1 MPIAHHR
8 YQPAD
13 LVLVRA
19 STYPGMPGTPGMP
32 DPAATVAQ
40 LHDWLT
46 AAWSYPGLAEAVTVA
61 SPDLADRI
69 TGLLEPGV
77 DTSAPTV
84 QRAVSAL
91 SSYLARWQRRPTPFG
106 LFAGVGTA
114 TVGPAVAQV
123 GNQHRVAAR
132 VDAEWLARVLDSLDE
147 DRNLRSRLCVAANN
161 LNVVRGDRIFSACRP
176 QPGQKTPGPIRE
188 TSTRHTRAV
197 RTALALAA
205 SPIPFADLLTRL
217 AGEFRVEH
225 GKVEAL
231 LHGLIDGG
239 FLLTN
244 LRPPMTATDGLT
256 HVLGVLLAAGA
267 GDLPTVAALAA
278 HLNQIHAL
286 LTRHNT
292 TNDNTVAAGL
302 RSVAADVARR
312 LVANSSYPLAVDV
325 RLDANVTVAP
335 TVLEEAA
342 HAADLLLRLCT
353 QPFGNQAWV
362 DYHVRFRN
370 RYGPGTL
377 VPVVDLVADS
387 GLGYPHGYLGTPK
400 ARPTWRT
407 LTERDVH
414 LARLIQQAM
423 LDGTDEILL
432 SDTDVEALT
441 VGDHTTAVAPARI
454 EVGVT
459 VHAASTAALDRGEF
473 TLGITGAPRT
483 PTSMIGR
490 FAYLLD
496 PADRDRL
503 TRTYTAPAG
512 DGIAVQLS
520 FAPRRVHN
528 ENVVRVGRLLPDLV
542 ALGEH
547 PDGDVISLDDLAVTA
562 DADQMHLVRVS
573 TGQRVIAYLPH
584 ALDLSVQ
591 TPPLARFLAE
601 ICDARSAVFGPFDLG
616 AAARTLPYT
625 PRIRSGRTVLSPA
638 RWPISTT
645 DLNPAADADAERWE
659 KTVLQWRQRWRI
671 PARVIVCHGER
682 RLPLD
687 LGQRADRELLRT
699 RLHRAGRLEVR
710 EDGPEG
716 GNGWIGRPA
725 EFVIPL
731 MLRGAAPRPL
741 PYTTAPGD
749 TLRPGDSTIVH
760 AQLAGNPGRFDVL
773 LANHLPAFAAGLGDL
788 GVTGWWIRRHRDLA
802 RMDAQQHLALL
813 LRLSDP
819 DAFGQVAARLAAFAA
834 GLHQQ
839 GLPGDLT
846 LATHY
851 EHPARYGE
859 GDAAEA
865 AEQVFAADTLAAIA
879 QLRMA
884 QQTGIAAA
892 ALAAASMAHLAAAFG
907 PDPVTGYQRLLR
919 LVDRRG
925 EPIDRTLSDIA
936 RRLADP
942 SDDFL
947 HLRTLAGGDEVATA
961 WTTRDAAL
969 RTYHDRLLP
978 HRDPATLLRTLLH
991 EHHVRAVGIDPDVER
1006 DTYRLARA
1014 AALRGL
1020 AAAGAR

>member
-13 LVLVRA
+13 LVMVRA
-19 STYPGMPGTPGMP
+19 STYPGTPSAPGLP
-32 DPAATVAQ
+32 DPAATVAE
-40 LHDWLT
+40 LHEWL
-46 AAWSYPGLAEAVTVA
+46 AAVWSYPGLAEAVTVA

-69 TGLLEPGV
+69 TWLLESSV
-77 DTSAPTV
+77 DAAERTV

-91 SSYLARWQRRPTPFG
+91 ASYLARWQRRPTPFG
-106 LFAGVGTA
+106 LFAGVSAT
-114 TVGPAVAQV
+114 TVGPAAAQF
-123 GNQHRVAAR
+123 GDQHRVAAR
-132 VDAEWLARVLDSLDE
+132 VDAEWLARVLDSLEE
-147 DRNLRSRLCVAANN
+147 DRNLRARLCLVATNSS
-161 LNVVRGDRIFSACRP
+161 VVRGDRIYSTCRS

-197 RTALALAA
+197 QTALALAA
-205 SPIPFADLLTRL
+205 APVPFADLLAQL
-217 AGEFRVEH
+217 AGEFRAEH
-225 GKVEAL
+225 SKVEAL

-244 LRPPMTATDGLT
+244 LRPPMTATDGLP
-256 HVLGVLLAAGA
+256 HVLGVLLTAAAGNM
-267 GDLPTVAALAA
+267 PTVAALAA

-292 TNDNTVAAGL
+292 TNDNTVAADL
-302 RSVAADVARR
+302 RSMASDLARR
-312 LVANSSYPLAVDV
+312 LVPNSRYPLAVDV
-325 RLDANVTVAP
+325 RLDANITVP
-335 TVLEEAA
+335 PSVLEEAA
-342 HAADLLLRLCT
+342 HTADLLLRLST
-353 QPFGNQAWV
+353 RPFGDQAWV

-370 RYGPGTL
+370 RYGPGAL

-387 GLGYPHGYLGTPK
+387 GLGLPHGYLGSPK

-414 LARLIQQAM
+414 LARLIQQTM

-432 SDTDVEALT
+432 TDADVEALT

-454 EVGVT
+454 EVGFT
-459 VHAASTAALDRGEF
+459 MHAASTAALDRGEF
-473 TLGITGAPRT
+473 TLAITGAPRT

-496 PADRDRL
+496 AADRDRL
-503 TRTYTAPAG
+503 TGTYIASA
-512 DGIAVQLS
+512 DAEVAVQIS

-528 ENVVRVGRLLPDLV
+528 QNVCRVGRLVPDV
-542 ALGEH
+542 VTLGEH
-547 PDGDVISLDDLAVTA
+547 QDGDVISLDDLAVTA
-562 DADQMHLVRVS
+562 DVDQMYLVRVS

-601 ICDARSAVFGPFDLG
+601 VADARSAVFGPFDLG

-625 PRIRSGRTVLSPA
+625 PRIRHGRTVLSPA
-638 RWPISTT
+638 RWLINTT
-645 DLNPAADADAERWE
+645 DLEPPPGADAERWE
-659 KTVLQWRQRWRI
+659 KTVLQWRQRWRV
-671 PARVIVCHGER
+671 PVRVIVCHGER

-687 LGQRADRELLRT
+687 LDQRADQELLRI
-699 RLHRAGRLEVR
+699 RLHRVGRLEVR
-710 EDGPEG
+710 ENGPEAG
-716 GNGWIGRPA
+716 HGWAGRPA

-731 MLRGAAPRPL
+731 LLSGAAPRPL

-749 TLRPGDSTIVH
+749 TFRPGDSTIVH

-773 LANHLPAFAAGLGDL
+773 LTTHLPAFAAGLGDL
-788 GVTGWWIRRHRDLA
+788 GVTEWWIRRHRDLA
-802 RMDAQQHLALL
+802 RMDAEQHVALM
-813 LRLSDP
+813 LRLPDP
-819 DAFGQVAARLAAFAA
+819 DAFSQVAPRLAAFAA
-834 GLHQQ
+834 GLHKQ

-846 LATHY
+846 LSTHY

-884 QQTGIAAA
+884 EQTGITAE
-892 ALAAASMAHLAAAFG
+892 ALAAASMAQLAAAFG
-907 PDPVTGYQRLLR
+907 PDPVAGYERLLR
-919 LVDRRG
+919 LVDRGG
-925 EPIDRTLSDIA
+925 EPIDRALSDIA

-947 HLRTLAGGDEVATA
+947 HLRTLAGGDEVAAA
-961 WTTRDAAL
+961 WAARDAAL
-969 RTYHDRLLP
+969 RIYHDRLVP

-1014 AALRGL
+1014 AALRCL